1 MGPQRSCSDA
11 KDGSLRALTDA
22 ILREPAFIVFAE
34 LPLAGDKPA
43 YRYLLPR
50 IDAKRE
56 ACSGLAATRSTAPP
70 LLADKNEGYDLAVPR
85 C

>member
-1 MGPQRSCSDA
+1 ME
-11 KDGSLRALTDA
+11 A

-56 ACSGLAATRSTAPP
+56 ACSGNGMGLLRLDLSRR
-70 LLADKNEGYDLAVPR
+70 LLADKNGGYDLAVPR
-85 C
+85 CYLLFLELRK